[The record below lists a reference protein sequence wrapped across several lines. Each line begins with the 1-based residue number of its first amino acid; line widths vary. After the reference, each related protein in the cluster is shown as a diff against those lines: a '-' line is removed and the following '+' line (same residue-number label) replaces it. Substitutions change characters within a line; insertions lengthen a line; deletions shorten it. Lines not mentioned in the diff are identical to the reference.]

1 MDALHPNQLR
11 RRAPFPL
18 VADVSAASLGLALSC
33 TAPDGICSSS
43 GGLHRRA
50 RIPFVQMYIRNVT
63 LHVGRTHVRA
73 LMPEVLDLMT
83 RGALRPETVTTT
95 IAPLEDAPAVLREHF
110 LGGDSV
116 KTVLTA

>member
-1 MDALHPNQLR
+1 MDALRPSELR
-11 RRAPFPL
+11 GRAPFPL
-18 VADVSAASLGLALSC
+18 VADVSASSLGLALSC

-73 LMPEVLDLMT
+73 LMPEVLDLMA
-83 RGALRPETVTTT
+83 RGALCPETVTTT
-95 IAPLEDAPAVLREHF
+95 VAPLEEAPAVLREHF